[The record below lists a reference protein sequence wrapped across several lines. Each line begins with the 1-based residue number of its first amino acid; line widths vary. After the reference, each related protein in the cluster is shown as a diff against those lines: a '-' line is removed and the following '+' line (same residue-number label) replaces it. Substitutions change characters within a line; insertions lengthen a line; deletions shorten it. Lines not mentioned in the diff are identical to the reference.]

1 MYFYVMIV
9 GKYMN
14 ISMYMYQ
21 LIILNFFMY
30 VYV

>member
-21 LIILNFFMY
+21 LIFLNFFMY

>member
-14 ISMYMYQ
+14 IRMYMYQ
-21 LIILNFFMY
+21 LIFLNFFMY